1 MRSTLSTSIQRR
13 NIYTTNRIGYSTST
27 SGLKKCM
34 NPTEYIVNYLDEQG
48 QMRSALVQ
56 ARDPGNAVLVFTK
69 AHPNVAQVKSVL
81 PTQQWFDNETD
92 T

>member
-1 MRSTLSTSIQRR
+1 M
-13 NIYTTNRIGYSTST
+13 
-27 SGLKKCM
+27 K
-34 NPTEYIVNYLDEQG
+34 PTEYIVNYLDKQG

-69 AHPNVAQVKSVL
+69 AHLNVAQVKSVL